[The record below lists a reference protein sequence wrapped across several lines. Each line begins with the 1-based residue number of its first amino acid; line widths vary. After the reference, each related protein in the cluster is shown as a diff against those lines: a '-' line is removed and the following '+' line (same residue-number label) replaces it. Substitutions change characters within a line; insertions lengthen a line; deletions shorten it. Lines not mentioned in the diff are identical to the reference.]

1 MERRTFTQWLRWL
14 QSNRVDTSNQQEEED
29 IAVRSNL

>member
-14 QSNRVDTSNQQEEED
+14 STNRVDISNQQEEED
-29 IAVRSNL
+29 IAVRSDL